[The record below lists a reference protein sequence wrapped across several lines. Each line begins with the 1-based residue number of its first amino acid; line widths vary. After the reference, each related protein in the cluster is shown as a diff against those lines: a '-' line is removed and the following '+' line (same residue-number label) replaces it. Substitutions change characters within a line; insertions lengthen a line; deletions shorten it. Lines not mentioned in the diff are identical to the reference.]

1 MFIFTDTIR
10 VCSITDK
17 IIPFQS
23 GSVFSKR
30 AKLTSAQY
38 KHRVLFTEDDS
49 HRVIFTIDDPITIGS
64 RRGLNLGPYGLQFLA
79 PSAIWASLLQL
90 IQFFDWPKIFLNDK
104 WRHKGL
110 PFSSLWR
117 PILILRFRFL
127 HQIRLTSPTHKKI
140 NLINIL

>member
-1 MFIFTDTIR
+1 MRKTELACCSLRSNERIHLYPFFCVSFTSY
-10 VCSITDK
+10 V
-17 IIPFQS
+17 
-23 GSVFSKR
+23 
-30 AKLTSAQY
+30 LWSAN
-38 KHRVLFTEDDS
+38 
-49 HRVIFTIDDPITIGS
+49 RVIFTMDDGITIGS
-64 RRGLNLGPYGLQFLA
+64 RRGLNLGSNGLQFLA